1 MYLRLISILAFVTM
15 SLLPPECLARVTDK
29 HSLEEAIK
37 NGCVT
42 LEWSCSYVVSGTK
55 VAEQGTAYLQGNCF
69 RVESETL
76 ANISDGISLWLVDK
90 AAKEVVVE
98 KSFGGD
104 MISSIMRD
112 AKLIFDNSGNLSSGE
127 YVTRE
132 GIRISLKFS
141 ALKELPR
148 LQEQFFSG
156 SDFSGKDWIVTE
168 AD

>member
-1 MYLRLISILAFVTM
+1 MVLFICRF
-15 SLLPPECLARVTDK
+15 RDK
-29 HSLEEAIK
+29 
-37 NGCVT
+37 GGRT
-42 LEWSCSYVVSGTK
+42 G
-55 VAEQGTAYLQGNCF
+55 
-69 RVESETL
+69 
-76 ANISDGISLWLVDK
+76 DGIP
-90 AAKEVVVE
+90 ARQM
-98 KSFGGD
+98 FQ
-104 MISSIMRD
+104 SIMRD
-112 AKLIFDNSGNLSSGE
+112 AKLIFDNSGNLTSGE